1 MPRQVFGENWT
12 KVVEIKK
19 RYDPHNKLG
28 GVFAKQ

>member
-19 RYDPHNKLG
+19 RYDPYNKLG
-28 GVFAKQ
+28 GFFAKR